1 MRNTLVTGATRGIG
15 LAIAST
21 RAAKDDRAVAIGPNR
36 NPTVD
41 AAVASV
47 SGADVIEFEALV
59 GRISMLSMPRR
70 RSWRESR

>member
-1 MRNTLVTGATRGIG
+1 MRNVLLAGATRGID

-21 RAAKDDRAVAIGPNR
+21 LEAKSDRVIAIGRNR
-36 NPTVD
+36 HPTFD

-47 SGADVIEFEALV
+47 SGAGAIEFEALV
-59 GRISMLSMPRR
+59 SRISMLSMPRR